1 MTRVVSGALLGAVFF
16 ALVWFGTPLLLLVV
30 AMAVGTLALH
40 EYAEIVRQIGARVPR
55 VPVML
60 ALLATIA
67 AVPLDFAPLEVVI
80 GIGVVVI
87 AMTAMLGIERKPR
100 PAGEAPPTSAATMQP
115 AVAGTISGAFALAY
129 LGLPLGALVGI
140 FILGGPRA
148 VVLLVAA
155 IAVSDTA
162 QYYSGRTFG
171 RRPLAPLI
179 SPKKTIEGA
188 LGGFVAAPLFV
199 AAAGPLLIPGLAPVP
214 LLLLGLVLVVCGIA
228 GDLFESMLKR
238 AADLKDSSALIPG
251 HGGVLD
257 RIDALLFAAP
267 PFYLYLRWVMAA

>member
-1 MTRVVSGALLGAVFF
+1 MTRVVSGALLGLVFF
-16 ALVWFGTPLLLLVV
+16 GLVWFGTPLLLLIV
-30 AMAVGTLALH
+30 AMAVGALALH

-55 VPVML
+55 VPVTI

-67 AVPLDFAPLEVVI
+67 AVPMRYAPLEVVI
-80 GIGVVVI
+80 GLGVVMI
-87 AMTAMLGIERKPR
+87 AIVAMLTIDRGQ
-100 PAGEAPPTSAATMQP
+100 PAGDAPTASAAAMRP
-115 AVAGTISGAFALAY
+115 AVAGSISGAFALAY

-148 VVLLVAA
+148 VVLLVATIA
-155 IAVSDTA
+155 ISDTA

-171 RRPLAPLI
+171 RRPLAPII

-188 LGGFVAAPLFV
+188 LGGFVAAPLFL
-199 AAAGPLLIPGLAPVP
+199 AGAGPLLLPPLAPAP
-214 LLLLGLVLVVCGIA
+214 LVLLGLVLVVCGIA

-267 PFYLYLRWVMAA
+267 PFYLYLRWVVAA